1 MDLFARP
8 VRFRHFHRMAW
19 LAALFTASTIMF
31 GSFVRL
37 SDAGMSCP
45 DWPTCYGRIT
55 WPQTAAEADAHAAS
69 QIRPLET
76 DKVWREQVHRF
87 LAGML
92 GVEVLVLSLLAA
104 RRRRFGV
111 AQICSAVVLV
121 VLSIPLYMAGQRA
134 GAMAAAVLG
143 EVILLFAAFCWNNQD
158 LSRAAVLTLAV
169 VIFQALLGMW
179 TVTLLLKPIVVIGH
193 LLGGLLMFA
202 LLVWMAWRATHLPI
216 TLGDA
221 TKLRC
226 WLRLGLVV
234 LVLQIALGGWVS
246 ANYAALAC
254 GGGAWL
260 VDNFPR
266 CVGEWW
272 PPQDFSEGFTLLR
285 MISVDYEGGVLDGAS
300 RIAIQMAHRL
310 WAIVASVYLVWLA
323 WRLSRRPG
331 MRAWAVVLALLVVLQ
346 VMLGVLNVK
355 LAVPLVVGVMHNGG
369 AVALVF
375 VLVSLLARLR
385 APE

>member
-1 MDLFARP
+1 MLWP
-8 VRFRHFHRMAW
+8 YH
-19 LAALFTASTIMF
+19 LATD
-31 GSFVRL
+31 GGGGGCPCGE
-37 SDAGMSCP
+37 SDP
-45 DWPTCYGRIT
+45 PI
-55 WPQTAAEADAHAAS
+55 
-69 QIRPLET
+69 ET

-234 LVLQIALGGWVS
+234 LVLQIALGGGSVLTTRRWR
-246 ANYAALAC
+246 

-266 CVGEWW
+266 CVVSG
-272 PPQDFSEGFTLLR
+272 GRRRT
-285 MISVDYEGGVLDGAS
+285 SVRAS
-300 RIAIQMAHRL
+300 L
-310 WAIVASVYLVWLA
+310 CCV
-323 WRLSRRPG
+323 
-331 MRAWAVVLALLVVLQ
+331 
-346 VMLGVLNVK
+346 
-355 LAVPLVVGVMHNGG
+355 
-369 AVALVF
+369 
-375 VLVSLLARLR
+375 
-385 APE
+385 